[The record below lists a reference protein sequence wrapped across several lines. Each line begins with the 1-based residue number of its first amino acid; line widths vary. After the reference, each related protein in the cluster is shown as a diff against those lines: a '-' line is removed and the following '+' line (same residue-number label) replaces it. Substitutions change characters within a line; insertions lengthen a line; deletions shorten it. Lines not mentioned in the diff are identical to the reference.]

1 MGLLA
6 SNMMSKEYG
15 SNHHQCH
22 NTRKK
27 KILDNRELQPKWS
40 RIPELKLA

>member
-22 NTRKK
+22 NTKKKK
-27 KILDNRELQPKWS
+27 KILDKVKTNSSFESIR
-40 RIPELKLA
+40 

>member
-22 NTRKK
+22 NTKK
-27 KILDNRELQPKWS
+27 KKKNTGQSENQQLF
-40 RIPELKLA
+40 